1 LDLLYAVIMD
11 FESTTRIRDSLL
23 DIKETISDWD
33 DGPLQN
39 NNLRETCKDIYQ
51 TCCIVMNVMDNF
63 LSVSDQEEGDDSDS
77 SLEVRP
83 LLFFSSL

>member
-1 LDLLYAVIMD
+1 LDLLYALIMD
-11 FESTTRIRDSLL
+11 LESTTRIRDSLL

-51 TCCIVMNVMDNF
+51 TCCTVMNIMDNF

-77 SLEVRP
+77 NLEVR
-83 LLFFSSL
+83 